1 MSQNVFR
8 VERRPNGIA
17 HLVVDHPARKLNV
30 LDADAVA
37 SLEAALTDLEAAP
50 PTGVLVV
57 SGKPGSFIAGADID
71 VIGSISDADQVKTL
85 VRRGQAAYSR
95 LAALPCPTVAAIDG
109 VCLGG
114 GTELALACDSR
125 VAAEEP
131 RTQIGLPETLLGIFP
146 AWGGCTR
153 LPRLIG
159 LPAALDLI
167 LTGRSIDARRAE
179 KLGLVARAVPA
190 AWLVD
195 HAEARLAA
203 LAKKKL
209 RQRRDR
215 YRPRG
220 FMPWF
225 LHATPFGRA
234 LACSQARKSVIA
246 RTGGVYP
253 APLAAISVLR
263 HTLGESP
270 AVSLLAEASVVA
282 PLVVG
287 PVCKNLVRI
296 FRLSEDAK
304 RANVVADPAIKPAAI
319 ANMALI
325 GAGVMGAG
333 IAELA
338 ARNGIRVRVRE
349 LKPEAL
355 ESALRTVRA
364 VIDERGRRRRPSQR
378 DIDAQMGRILPTLDL
393 SGMAQAEF
401 AIEVVVEDLDVKRR
415 VFAELEVRTTATALL
430 ASNTSSL
437 SIDALAAGLLHPE
450 RFVGF
455 HFFNPVHRMP
465 LVEVVRG
472 ARTGDQALV
481 TAVGL
486 ARRLGKT
493 PVVVKDSPGF
503 VVNRVLMPY
512 LREALHLLEE
522 GYLVPDIDD
531 AMRRFGMPMGPFE
544 VVDEV
549 GLDVAQKV
557 AGVLVAAFPERIV
570 PSPALEKLVGAGRL
584 GRKNGRG
591 FYRHMGPGGRKR
603 TPDRSVRG
611 LLGLP
616 NARRP
621 QTVDSLAERMVL
633 VMINEAARCVEEG
646 IVAGP
651 EQVDLAM
658 IFGAGFPPYRGGV
671 LRHADTVGLQIVV
684 DRLRALRAEKGP
696 RFEPCAL
703 LASKAD
709 DGEQFTGPRLR

>member
-1 MSQNVFR
+1 MTTSQVFR
-8 VERRPNGIA
+8 VERRAGGIA

-30 LDADAVA
+30 LDTDAVE
-37 SLEAALTDLEAAP
+37 SLEGALTDLEAAP
-50 PTGVLVV
+50 PAGVVV
-57 SGKPGSFIAGADID
+57 LSGKPGSFIAGADIEA
-71 VIGSISDADQVKTL
+71 IGSLTDPEEVKTL
-85 VRRGQAAYSR
+85 VQRGQAAYAR

-125 VAAEEP
+125 VAAEEA
-131 RTQIGLPETLLGIFP
+131 RTQIGLPETQLGIFP
-146 AWGGCTR
+146 AWGGTSR

-159 LPAALDLI
+159 LPGALDMI
-167 LTGRSIDARRAE
+167 LSGRSIDARRAE
-179 KLGLVARAVPA
+179 KMGLIARAVPA
-190 AWLVD
+190 AWLVE

-203 LAKKKL
+203 LARKQRK
-209 RQRRDR
+209 QRRDR
-215 YRPRG
+215 YRARG

-225 LHATPFGRA
+225 LHATPMGRA
-234 LACSQARKSVIA
+234 LACSQARKSVMA
-246 RTGGVYP
+246 RTNGAYP
-253 APLAAISVLR
+253 APLAALEVLR
-263 HTLGESP
+263 RHASGALEASI
-270 AVSLLAEASVVA
+270 AAEADAVA

-304 RANVVADPAIKPAAI
+304 RANVVADPAVRPAAVKG
-319 ANMALI
+319 MALI

-338 ARNGIRVRVRE
+338 ARNGIQVRMRE

-355 ESALRTVRA
+355 ENALRVVRG
-364 VIDERGRRRRPSQR
+364 VIDERGRRKRPSAR
-378 DIDAQMGRILPTLDL
+378 ELDAQLSRILPTLDL
-393 SGMAQAEF
+393 SGMTHTDF

-415 VFAELEVRTTATALL
+415 VFAELEVRVPPGALL
-430 ASNTSSL
+430 ATNTSSL
-437 SIDALAAGLLHPE
+437 SINALAAGLLHPG

-472 ARTGDQALV
+472 ARTADTALV

-522 GYLVPDIDD
+522 GYVVTDIDA
-531 AMRRFGMPMGPFE
+531 AMKRFGMPMGPFE

-557 AGVLVAAFPERIV
+557 AGVLVAAFPERIQ
-570 PSPALEKLVGAGRL
+570 PSPALAKLVSAGRL

-591 FYRHMGPGGRKR
+591 FYRHSGRQR

-611 LLGLP
+611 LLGMP
-616 NARRP
+616 HARRP

-658 IFGAGFPPYRGGV
+658 VFGAGFPPHRGGV
-671 LRHADTVGLQIVV
+671 LRHADAAGLQNVV
-684 DRLRALRAEKGP
+684 DRLRSLRAEKGP
-696 RFEPCAL
+696 RFEPCRL
-703 LASKAD
+703 LVAKAD
-709 DGEQFTGPRLR
+709 AGEQFTGPRLR